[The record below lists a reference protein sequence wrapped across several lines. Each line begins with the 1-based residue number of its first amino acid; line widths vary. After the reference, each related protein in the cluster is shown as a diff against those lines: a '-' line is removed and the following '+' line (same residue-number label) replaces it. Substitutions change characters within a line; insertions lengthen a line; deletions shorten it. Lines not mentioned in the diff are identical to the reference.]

1 MIHNYKHG
9 NTPETGENMSE
20 NALKIKMVKFYQS
33 VRFNKKEYTSA
44 TNPEFI
50 TMRTSD
56 EKLKISVNSVGV
68 TLENDEEVT
77 QISWNNVAYINY
89 VKEEVSEPKQEQ
101 IPEPA
106 QKPASKKPNFRDI

>member
-1 MIHNYKHG
+1 MIHNYKYG
-9 NTPETGENMSE
+9 ILPETGENMQS
-20 NALKIKMVKFYQS
+20 NNLKIKMVKFYQS

-44 TNPEFI
+44 TNPDFI

-89 VKEEVSEPKQEQ
+89 VKEDNVESKQEQ
-101 IPEPA
+101 LPEPV
-106 QKPASKKPNFRDI
+106 QKPASKKQNFRDI